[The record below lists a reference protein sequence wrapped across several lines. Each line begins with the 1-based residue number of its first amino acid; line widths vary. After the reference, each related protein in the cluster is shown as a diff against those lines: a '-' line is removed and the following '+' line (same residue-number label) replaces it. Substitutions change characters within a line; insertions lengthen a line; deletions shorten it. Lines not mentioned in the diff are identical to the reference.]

1 VVVPLDAGWSD
12 VGSWDALWE
21 ASTRDAQGNVAQG
34 DVLLEDAD
42 GTLVFSD
49 GRLVAAVGTS
59 DLLIVDTPDALLVAP
74 QARASQV
81 KELVAKMKAARRP
94 EADAHRKVY
103 RPWGHFDLLHAGPGF
118 LVKSLVVKPGAAL
131 SLQRHR
137 RRAEHWVVVRGK
149 AKVTRGD
156 EQFELQANQSTYIPL
171 GVMHRLENPG
181 PALLEIVEVQSGD
194 YLGEDDIERFG
205 DRYGRS

>member
-1 VVVPLDAGWSD
+1 V
-12 VGSWDALWE
+12 
-21 ASTRDAQGNVAQG
+21 
-34 DVLLEDAD
+34 
-42 GTLVFSD
+42 
-49 GRLVAAVGTS
+49 
-59 DLLIVDTPDALLVAP
+59 
-74 QARASQV
+74 
-81 KELVAKMKAARRP
+81 VAKLKSKRRA

-118 LVKSLVVKPGAAL
+118 IVKSLVVTPGHAL

-137 RRAEHWVVVRGK
+137 RRAEHWVVVRGV
-149 AKVTRGD
+149 AKVTRGE
-156 EQFELQANQSTYIPL
+156 EQLELRANQSTYIPL